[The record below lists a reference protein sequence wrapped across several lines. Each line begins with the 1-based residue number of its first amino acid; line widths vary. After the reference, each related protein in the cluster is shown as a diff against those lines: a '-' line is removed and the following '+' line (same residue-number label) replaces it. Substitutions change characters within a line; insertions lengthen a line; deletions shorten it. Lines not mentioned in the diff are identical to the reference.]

1 LREFA
6 LKKPPRRVRQAPRK
20 ISLVTSR
27 AAGCGDFAVL
37 RAEIAARIARR
48 ALDLVDCAMDAAEE
62 GQFAAMKYLFE
73 GVGLFPA
80 AQASETGEAADGA
93 LARTLLHHLGLAK
106 ADDLGGNPLAEASI
120 DDAVE

>member
-1 LREFA
+1 
-6 LKKPPRRVRQAPRK
+6 
-20 ISLVTSR
+20 
-27 AAGCGDFAVL
+27 
-37 RAEIAARIARR
+37 
-48 ALDLVDCAMDAAEE
+48 MDAAEE